1 MDVRFL
7 IKSQEIFYA
16 SICRIEAYA
25 NLIIFRAS
33 FIRLDLSTRILKLD
47 SEARRTS
54 FRDESSDHVSFV
66 SRVRNYE
73 LEIRR
78 DVVVSIFSPI
88 CRIEFESRVAP
99 T

>member
-16 SICRIEAYA
+16 SICRTEAYA

-33 FIRLDLSTRILKLD
+33 FIRLDLSILKLD

-54 FRDESSDHVSFV
+54 FRDDESSDLVSFV